1 MKDVRAST
9 AFAPGVAV
17 ISALTTL
24 ACCLPWG
31 IGAALGTL
39 GLGVL
44 FARFRIGFIVL
55 SVLLLGV
62 GLMQIL
68 RLGRSCRRYS
78 RVQIVF
84 WGIAAAVVLG
94 IVLFPQWVASLLA
107 IHLS

>member
-31 IGAALGTL
+31 IGAALGSV
-39 GLGVL
+39 GLSVF
-44 FARFRIGFIVL
+44 FARFRIGFIAL
-55 SVLLLGV
+55 SILLLGV
-62 GLMQIL
+62 GPMQIL
-68 RLGRSCRRYS
+68 RLGRSCHRHS
-78 RVQIVF
+78 RVQIAV
-84 WGIAAAVVLG
+84 WGIAAVVVLG

-107 IHLS
+107 VRLS